1 MILTISVHLRL
12 LGYGMGPND
21 HWSSRERA
29 RTKNVPRIAVPFHGP
44 LVDGFILGMV
54 DDDSVLGGF
63 SSQNINISSH

>member
-1 MILTISVHLRL
+1 MILTISRY
-12 LGYGMGPND
+12 LGLQGDGGGPQ
-21 HWSSRERA
+21 SSRTPENEPGRETSLLA
-29 RTKNVPRIAVPFHGP
+29 FPSHGP